1 MAEIE
6 EEIESWNN
14 DAFWDDGPVNEAT
27 SFKGNPNL
35 KKVGHQ
41 HQFTA
46 QQIQEVEK
54 CISDP
59 IYFIENYC
67 HITSLD
73 KGLVKFKLYDC
84 QKRKV
89 RTILDNRKVIVM
101 EPRQN
106 GKTVTAAACILWYIL
121 FQDRKTVAI
130 LANKG
135 DSAREVMDRLQLMYE
150 MLPIWLQQ
158 GVITWNK
165 GDIKLENG
173 SKVFTAAT
181 TSSGIRGKSVNW
193 LYVDEAAIIPNNVAE
208 SFFASVI
215 PTISSGTTTKMLITS
230 TPLGYNTFWKF
241 WNESNEDQ
249 SLSKNGFVRLQI
261 HYWEVP
267 GRDEKWAAEQ
277 LKSLGEVKYN
287 QEVMCHFLGSSYTLI
302 SGRALGLMTSS
313 EPILDNEEG
322 LCIYEQPM
330 LDRIYVIVVDTSRGV
345 GGDFSALTIIDV
357 TEVPY
362 KLVARYKSNTI
373 SPLLFPN
380 VVWRLARD
388 YHDAWVLVESNDIGA
403 QTANILYTDL
413 EYENV
418 FSTGTENKKT
428 FISGGFAKATDL
440 GVRTTK
446 TVKRQG
452 CFAIKTLV
460 EEFKIQIP
468 DAATIMEFSTFVEK
482 NGSYQADEGYHDDL
496 VMTLVL
502 FGWLTTNQFFKE
514 LTDVDMRERVFKQQM
529 QQIEDEITP
538 FGVIDRGEPET
549 QFVEDGDVWN
559 IVAEDSFW

>member
-345 GGDFSALTIIDV
+345 GGDYLCT
-357 TEVPY
+357 
-362 KLVARYKSNTI
+362 
-373 SPLLFPN
+373 
-380 VVWRLARD
+380 
-388 YHDAWVLVESNDIGA
+388 HD
-403 QTANILYTDL
+403 
-413 EYENV
+413 
-418 FSTGTENKKT
+418 
-428 FISGGFAKATDL
+428 
-440 GVRTTK
+440 
-446 TVKRQG
+446 
-452 CFAIKTLV
+452 
-460 EEFKIQIP
+460 
-468 DAATIMEFSTFVEK
+468 
-482 NGSYQADEGYHDDL
+482 H
-496 VMTLVL
+496 
-502 FGWLTTNQFFKE
+502 
-514 LTDVDMRERVFKQQM
+514 
-529 QQIEDEITP
+529 
-538 FGVIDRGEPET
+538 
-549 QFVEDGDVWN
+549 
-559 IVAEDSFW
+559 

>member
-14 DAFWDDGPVNEAT
+14 DAFWDDGPANEAT

-302 SGRALGLMTSS
+302 SGRALGLMTST
-313 EPILDNEEG
+313 EPLLDNEEG

-345 GGDFSALTIIDV
+345 GGDYSALTIIDV

-388 YHDAWVLVESNDIGA
+388 YHNAWVLVESNDIGA

-549 QFVEDGDVWN
+549 TFVEDGDVWH
-559 IVAEDSFW
+559 IASEDSFW

>member
-241 WNESNEDQ
+241 WNEANEDQ

-261 HYWEVP
+261 HYWEIP
-267 GRDEKWAAEQ
+267 GRDENWAAEQ

-302 SGRALGLMTSS
+302 SGRALGLMTST
-313 EPILDNEEG
+313 EPLLDNEEG

-345 GGDFSALTIIDV
+345 GGDYSALTIIDV

-380 VVWRLARD
+380 VVWRLAKD

-418 FSTGTENKKT
+418 FATSTENKKT
-428 FISGGFAKATDL
+428 YISGGFAKASDL

-502 FGWLTTNQFFKE
+502 FGWLTTNQYFKE
-514 LTDVDMRERVFKQQM
+514 LTNVDMRERVFKQQM

>member
-1 MAEIE
+1 
-6 EEIESWNN
+6 
-14 DAFWDDGPVNEAT
+14 VLEAT
-27 SFKGNPNL
+27 
-35 KKVGHQ
+35 
-41 HQFTA
+41 
-46 QQIQEVEK
+46 I
-54 CISDP
+54 
-59 IYFIENYC
+59 
-67 HITSLD
+67 
-73 KGLVKFKLYDC
+73 
-84 QKRKV
+84 
-89 RTILDNRKVIVM
+89 
-101 EPRQN
+101 
-106 GKTVTAAACILWYIL
+106 
-121 FQDRKTVAI
+121 
-130 LANKG
+130 
-135 DSAREVMDRLQLMYE
+135 
-150 MLPIWLQQ
+150 
-158 GVITWNK
+158 
-165 GDIKLENG
+165 
-173 SKVFTAAT
+173 
-181 TSSGIRGKSVNW
+181 
-193 LYVDEAAIIPNNVAE
+193 
-208 SFFASVI
+208 
-215 PTISSGTTTKMLITS
+215 
-230 TPLGYNTFWKF
+230 
-241 WNESNEDQ
+241 
-249 SLSKNGFVRLQI
+249 
-261 HYWEVP
+261 
-267 GRDEKWAAEQ
+267 
-277 LKSLGEVKYN
+277 
-287 QEVMCHFLGSSYTLI
+287 
-302 SGRALGLMTSS
+302 
-313 EPILDNEEG
+313 
-322 LCIYEQPM
+322 
-330 LDRIYVIVVDTSRGV
+330 
-345 GGDFSALTIIDV
+345 SALTIIDV